1 MADEF
6 STYLQH
12 RMTELALQADELAAR
27 VGVSQSSIR
36 RWLSGQRIPSKA
48 NCDRIALAL
57 GDEPAGV
64 RSQAG
69 RQGRQLD
76 RLTHTQRLILLACVE
91 SSGVCYYNQLP
102 RKVLGRRDLST
113 SERLTLFINV
123 QSLVK
128 RGLLDWQRKWGHLE
142 TGQVELVRL
151 TDAGRH
157 VLEQFERSM

>member
-1 MADEF
+1 MAEEF
-6 STYLQH
+6 TVYLNR
-12 RMTELALQADELAAR
+12 RMTELSLQTDELAER

-36 RWLSGQRIPSKA
+36 RWLSGQRVPSKA
-48 NCDRIALAL
+48 NCDRIAKAL
-57 GDEPAGV
+57 GDDPAGV

-69 RQGRQLD
+69 RQERQPD
-76 RLTHTQRLILLACVE
+76 RLTHTQRLILIACVE

-113 SERLTLFINV
+113 SERLTLFVNV

-128 RGLLDWQRKWGHLE
+128 RGLLDWQRRWGHLE

-151 TDAGRH
+151 TDAGRQA
-157 VLEQFERSM
+157 LEQFEQYM